1 MLWERFINKLSFEK
15 RLLIKLKRK
24 AAKSERIEYV
34 SQFSSPILFTSGVLK
49 WQLRYLPCQFPSLQ
63 HRNLL
68 RLGPR
73 TSYELQEQDNLF
85 LHKLTRIKKTPL
97 ALSKTPPCGDTL
109 PRQKLVPSVPRLCLQ
124 LRYSRGSYLVH
135 FFGDISMSM
144 SKTES
149 LWTWLCPKCV
159 HRLVDSTFWLLRTRD
174 WGDET
179 SAVWIDILQ

>member
-1 MLWERFINKLSFEK
+1 MLLERFINKRSFET

-24 AAKSERIEYV
+24 AAKSEKIEYI
-34 SQFSSPILFTSGVLK
+34 SQFSSILLTSRVLK

-73 TSYELQEQDNLF
+73 SLYELQEQDNLF

-97 ALSKTPPCGDTL
+97 ALSKTPLCVDTL
-109 PRQKLVPSVPRLCLQ
+109 PRPKRVPSVPRLCLQ
-124 LRYSRGSYLVH
+124 LRHSRGSYLVH

-149 LWTWLCPKCV
+149 LWTWLCPKCF
-159 HRLVDSTFWLLRTRD
+159 HRLVDSTFWPLWAKD

-179 SAVWIDILQ
+179 SAVWIDIVQ